1 MSVGNLPPRS
11 RCVIK
16 IIYVC
21 ELTVEDEKFVFELPT
36 NIAPWNATQA
46 MAQNTQVNFNL
57 KN

>member
-46 MAQNTQVNFNL
+46 MAQNTQVTL
-57 KN
+57 SI